1 VQPPAGAPRH
11 RRRTDAVRPIDR
23 QTGSARTNGHRRDPV
38 RDLKRRS
45 RAGARPPA
53 AGSSDAAPAARPS
66 ATGDAGSTA
75 LRRIAAEIS
84 GSNDL
89 QTLFDEVVTDA
100 VGLFAA
106 DRIGLWRFDPSAA
119 EPFISAAHH
128 DVPVEIVDW
137 VRTIQIDDREA
148 IGLRAIL
155 NKEIVVSRTAEMKP
169 RSRLRARY
177 ERHGIDTI
185 CFVPVVF
192 RGESLGLLVLYH
204 ATPYDWTPDRIAL
217 ARSLGDGL
225 AAAVGNS
232 RLLASVHD
240 LAARLRAIQDL
251 GLRLNRIQDA
261 SGIGRAIVAE
271 IGGLI
276 AHDTIRV
283 YRVDHEAGWCEPISF
298 RGTFM
303 GTEHPSAEVLRV
315 PVGAGL
321 TGWVAEHNAP
331 LMVGDASA
339 DPRSLIVGN
348 TSGPESLLVVPMAF
362 EERVRGVLVV
372 SRLGR
377 DQFSVDDEATLS
389 IIAGAAAQALVGAEQ
404 LDALRLKQTELEH
417 QLVSQRR
424 LLEVNERLLSTLD
437 PSGVLELI
445 ADSLKVVV
453 AYDSLTIYRV
463 DVARGVRTPVIAR
476 DRFAELILE
485 YEAPLGTGVTG
496 WAVDHKEPVLA
507 NDAHL
512 DPRSTQ
518 IPGTPFEAESLIVVP
533 LIVEGEVLGTMN
545 IGRMG
550 EQEAHFS
557 QNEFELTKLFS
568 AQASIAL
575 RNAEAHGEV
584 KSQAERDALTGLR
597 NHGSF
602 QNELGA
608 ALDGR
613 DPGSLAVLMM
623 DLDRFKG
630 FNDTN
635 GHPAGDL
642 LLADV
647 AAALASAVRG
657 EDRVYRYGGDEF
669 AVVLHD
675 AGRLAAEEVAE
686 RIRRA
691 VDAVPSPG
699 PRVTI
704 SIGIACYP
712 DDGTTKD
719 TLVEAADREMY
730 LAKGARLSP
739 GSARDPYVAALD
751 ETAVALLEGNEPIEL
766 LRTIVSRATH
776 LLGTPHGYVYLVDA
790 GAGDLVVRVGTGIFF
805 DYLGRRMPF
814 DRGVAGSV
822 YRSGRPV
829 AVEDYDTFEERD
841 PTMPRSQFGAVVGVP
856 LMSGATVIGVL
867 GLAAGE
873 PDRVF
878 GDREIGALNRFAQL
892 ASIALENA
900 RLHEAAER
908 GALLDPVTNLPN
920 REALMEKLGTSLAW
934 TKPETADPMAVIL
947 LDVDRFKVVNES
959 LGHAAGDRLLQAIG
973 QRLMGAIRDEDSVA
987 RFGGDMFAIL
997 LPSPADR
1004 DDARNVAE
1012 RVLGELK
1019 APFDVQGRIW
1029 FISASMGIAIGEPGR
1044 TTPGDAMR
1052 EAELALVRAKG
1063 DATQRYAVFDPSMS
1077 RDTLERVDLESDLR
1091 AALEANELGVMYQPI
1106 VDLETE
1112 EIVAF
1117 EALARWRHPTR
1128 GYVPPSAFIPV
1139 AEESRLIVPLGRVVL
1154 DTACEQAVAWRE
1166 AWPDIPLRMS
1176 VNLSPRQFAQPDLVA
1191 RIDETLKR
1199 TGMTPSSL
1207 ELEITEGIAMDQSE
1221 NGLRALRQLR
1231 DRGVRV
1237 VLDDFGTG
1245 YSSLSYLRNL
1255 PIDLVKIDRSFVA
1268 DLERVDANTAI
1279 VQAVVSLA
1287 HGLGFEVV
1295 AEGIETPT
1303 QAARLRAL
1311 GVDLGQGFNWSPA
1324 VPADKAGLLISR
1336 GTAGRPSG
1344 NGHSKTR
1351 RTRPIVLEGGAA
1363 RPSAG
1368 RRAAGAG
1375 RGRG

>member
-11 RRRTDAVRPIDR
+11 RRRTDEIRPADRRTGRTRSTTTRRDRSPDAVR
-23 QTGSARTNGHRRDPV
+23 
-38 RDLKRRS
+38 
-45 RAGARPPA
+45 RPPPGSTPVPA
-53 AGSSDAAPAARPS
+53 AQTPDAALE
-66 ATGDAGSTA
+66 AGSTA

-84 GSNDL
+84 GSNDI
-89 QTLFDEVVTDA
+89 QALFDEVVSDA
-100 VGLFAA
+100 TSLFAA
-106 DRIGLWRFDPSAA
+106 DRIGMWRFDPVLTN
-119 EPFISAAHH
+119 PFVPVAQR
-128 DVPVEIVDW
+128 DVPDEIVEW
-137 VRTIQIDDREA
+137 AKSIRKDDREA
-148 IGLRAIL
+148 IGLRAVV
-155 NKEIVVSRTAEMKP
+155 EQDVIVTHTAEMP
-169 RSRLRARY
+169 RSRLRTRY
-177 ERHGIDTI
+177 RRHRIDTI

-204 ATPYDWTPDRIAL
+204 AAPYDWTPDRIAL
-217 ARSLGDGL
+217 AQSLGDGL
-225 AAAVGNS
+225 AAAVGNA
-232 RLLASVHD
+232 RLLTSVHD
-240 LAARLRAIQDL
+240 LAARLRAVQDL

-261 SGIGRAIVAE
+261 GGIGRAIVAE

-283 YRVDHEAGWCEPISF
+283 YRVDHEIGWCEPIAF

-303 GTEHPSAEVLRV
+303 GTDSPTPEMLRV
-315 PVGAGL
+315 KIGTGL
-321 TGWVAEHNAP
+321 TGWVAEHNET
-331 LMVGDASA
+331 LTVGDAGS
-339 DPRSLIVGN
+339 DKRSLQVGIN
-348 TSGPESLLVVPMAF
+348 TGPESLLIVPMAF
-362 EERVRGVLVV
+362 EDRVRGVLVV
-372 SRLGR
+372 SRLGK
-377 DQFSVDDEATLS
+377 DLFTADDEATLS
-389 IIAGAAAQALVGAEQ
+389 IIAGAAAQALVSADR
-404 LDALRLKQTELEH
+404 LDALHAKQTELEH

-437 PSGVLELI
+437 PAGVLELI

-463 DVARGVRTPVIAR
+463 DLPRGVRTPVIAR

-575 RNAEAHGEV
+575 RNAETHGEV

-602 QNELGA
+602 QNDLGA
-608 ALDGR
+608 TLENGDA
-613 DPGSLAVLMM
+613 GSLAVLMM
-623 DLDRFKG
+623 DLDRFKA

-635 GHPAGDL
+635 GHPSGDL
-642 LLADV
+642 LLADI
-647 AAALASAVRG
+647 AAALAGAVRG

-669 AVVLHD
+669 AVVLKD

-712 DDGTTKD
+712 EDGATKD
-719 TLVEAADREMY
+719 AVVEAADREMY
-730 LAKGARLSP
+730 IAKGARLSP
-739 GSARDPYVAALD
+739 GATRDPYVAALD

-776 LLGTPHGYVYLVDA
+776 LLGTPHGYVYLVDPA
-790 GAGDLVVRVGTGIFF
+790 KQDLVVRVGTGIFF

-814 DRGVAGSV
+814 DRGVGGAV

-829 AVEDYDTFEERD
+829 AVDDYDTFEERD

-856 LMSGATVIGVL
+856 LTSGTTVIGVL

-873 PDRVF
+873 PERVF

-908 GALLDPVTNLPN
+908 GALVDPVTNLPN
-920 REALMEKLGTSLAW
+920 REALMEQLGEALTWAR
-934 TKPETADPMAVIL
+934 PEDPEPMAVIL

-973 QRLMGAIRDEDSVA
+973 QRLLGAVRNEDVVA

-997 LPSPADR
+997 LPRPADR

-1063 DATQRYAVFDPSMS
+1063 DAMQRYAVYEASMS
-1077 RDTLERVDLESDLR
+1077 RDTLERVDLENDLR

-1106 VDLETE
+1106 VELSTET
-1112 EIVAF
+1112 IVAF
-1117 EALARWRHPTR
+1117 EALARWRHPVR

-1139 AEESRLIVPLGRVVL
+1139 AEETRLIVPLGRVVL
-1154 DTACEQAVAWRE
+1154 DTACEQAVAWHK
-1166 AWPDIPLRMS
+1166 AWPNIPLRMS

-1199 TGMTPSSL
+1199 TGMTPSAL

-1221 NGLRALRQLR
+1221 TGLRALRQLR
-1231 DRGVRV
+1231 DRGVRI

-1295 AEGIETPT
+1295 AEGIETPA
-1303 QAARLRAL
+1303 QAARLRSL

-1324 VPADKAGLLISR
+1324 VPADKAEAFLRR
-1336 GTAGRPSG
+1336 GG
-1344 NGHSKTR
+1344 NGRAR
-1351 RTRPIVLEGGAA
+1351 RNNHAVVRKRPIVLEGGAA
-1363 RPSAG
+1363 RRVSGG

-1375 RGRG
+1375 TRTG

>member
-1 VQPPAGAPRH
+1 M
-11 RRRTDAVRPIDR
+11 
-23 QTGSARTNGHRRDPV
+23 N
-38 RDLKRRS
+38 
-45 RAGARPPA
+45 PA
-53 AGSSDAAPAARPS
+53 A
-66 ATGDAGSTA
+66 GDAGSTA

-100 VGLFAA
+100 IGLFAA
-106 DRIGLWRFDPSAA
+106 DRIGLWRFDPAA
-119 EPFISAAHH
+119 PHPFESAAHR
-128 DVPVEIVDW
+128 DVPAEIVDW
-137 VRTIQIDDREA
+137 VKTIQLDDREA
-148 IGLRAIL
+148 IGLRAVL
-155 NKEIVVSRTAEMKP
+155 NQDVIVSRTADMPP
-169 RSRLRARY
+169 RSKLRNRY
-177 ERHGIDTI
+177 RRHGIDTV

-204 ATPYDWTPDRIAL
+204 SKPYDWTADRVAL

-225 AAAVGNS
+225 AAAVGNA

-261 SGIGRAIVAE
+261 AGIGRAIVAE

-283 YRVDHEAGWCEPISF
+283 YRVDDESGWCEPIAF

-303 GTEHPSAEVLRV
+303 GTDDPSAEVLRV
-315 PVGAGL
+315 KVGAGL
-321 TGWVAEHNAP
+321 TGWVAENNQA
-331 LMVGDASA
+331 LIVGDASA
-339 DPRSLIVGN
+339 DPRSLIVG
-348 TSGPESLLVVPMAF
+348 TTTGPESLLVVPMAF
-362 EERVRGVLVV
+362 EDRVRGVLVV

-377 DQFSVDDEATLS
+377 DQFTSDDEATLS
-389 IIAGAAAQALVGAEQ
+389 IISGAAAQALVSADR
-404 LDALRLKQTELEH
+404 LDALRLKQSELEH

-453 AYDSLTIYRV
+453 AYDSLTIYRI
-463 DVARGVRTPVIAR
+463 DVERGVRTPVIAR
-476 DRFAELILE
+476 DRFAELILD

-496 WAVDHKEPVLA
+496 WAVDHREPVLA

-550 EQEAHFS
+550 EAEAHFS

-575 RNAEAHGEV
+575 RNAETHGEV

-608 ALDGR
+608 ALEG
-613 DPGSLAVLMM
+613 PNSGPLALLMM
-623 DLDRFKG
+623 DLDRFKA

-635 GHPAGDL
+635 GHPAGDV
-642 LLADV
+642 LLADI
-647 AAALASAVRG
+647 ADALANAVRG

-669 AVVLHD
+669 AVVLRD

-686 RIRRA
+686 RMRRA

-712 DDGTTKD
+712 EDGPSKD
-719 TLVEAADREMY
+719 AIVEAADREMY

-776 LLGTPHGYVYLVDA
+776 LLGTPHGYVYLVDPA
-790 GAGDLVVRVGTGIFF
+790 ANDLVVRVGTGMFF
-805 DYLGRRMPF
+805 DFLGRRMPF
-814 DRGVAGSV
+814 DRGVAGAV

-829 AVEDYDTFEERD
+829 AVEDYDSFEDRD
-841 PTMPRSQFGAVVGVP
+841 PNLPRSQFGAVVGVP
-856 LMSGATVIGVL
+856 LTSGATVIGVL

-873 PDRVF
+873 PVRVF
-878 GDREIGALNRFAQL
+878 GEREIGALNRFAQL
-892 ASIALENA
+892 ASLALENA

-920 REALMEKLGTSLAW
+920 REALMEKLTDALAW
-934 TKPETADPMAVIL
+934 TQPEEPEPMAVIL

-973 QRLMGAIRDEDSVA
+973 QRLMGAVRSEDSVA

-997 LPSPADR
+997 LPGPADR

-1063 DATQRYAVFDPSMS
+1063 DATSRYAVYDPSMS

-1106 VDLETE
+1106 VDLRTET
-1112 EIVAF
+1112 IVAF

-1139 AEESRLIVPLGRVVL
+1139 AEETRLIVPLGRVVL
-1154 DTACEQAVAWRE
+1154 DTACEQAVRWRN
-1166 AWPDIPLRMS
+1166 AWPNHPLRMS

-1191 RIDETLKR
+1191 RIDETLER
-1199 TGMTPSSL
+1199 TGLTPSDL

-1221 NGLRALRQLR
+1221 TGLRALRQLR
-1231 DRGVRV
+1231 ERGVRV

-1255 PIDLVKIDRSFVA
+1255 PIDLVKIDRSFVS
-1268 DLERVDANTAI
+1268 DLERVDANAAI

-1295 AEGIETPT
+1295 AEGIETPA

-1324 VPADKAGLLISR
+1324 VPADMAEALLRR
-1336 GTAGRPSG
+1336 GVAGRSRRHG
-1344 NGHSKTR
+1344 NVAAQR
-1351 RTRPIVLEGGAA
+1351 PRPIVLDGGAA
-1363 RPSAG
+1363 GRASGG
-1368 RRAAGAG
+1368 RRAAAAG
-1375 RGRG
+1375 TGRC